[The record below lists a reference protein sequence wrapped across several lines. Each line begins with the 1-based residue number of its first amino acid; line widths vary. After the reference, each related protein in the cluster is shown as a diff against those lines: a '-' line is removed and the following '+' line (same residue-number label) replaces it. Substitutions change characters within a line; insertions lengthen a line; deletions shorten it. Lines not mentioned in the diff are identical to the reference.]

1 MHTIRERVAWWL
13 VGVVIM
19 MMPAGAMAQELTE
32 LSAAEAAA
40 RIRAGT
46 LKSEDL
52 VRALVD
58 VIERKRDL
66 NAFITFDRDRAL
78 ASARKADALAARKSF
93 AGALHGVPI
102 VVKDN
107 IHIAGLPNSAG
118 TPALKDFIP
127 SSRPS
132 RGTAFSTRPQS

>member
-66 NAFITFDRDRAL
+66 NAQSLLRGQL
-78 ASARKADALAARKSF
+78 NGPSF
-93 AGALHGVPI
+93 AERPI
-102 VVKDN
+102 
-107 IHIAGLPNSAG
+107 ITTSA
-118 TPALKDFIP
+118 TLKGKFQ
-127 SSRPS
+127 
-132 RGTAFSTRPQS
+132 ST